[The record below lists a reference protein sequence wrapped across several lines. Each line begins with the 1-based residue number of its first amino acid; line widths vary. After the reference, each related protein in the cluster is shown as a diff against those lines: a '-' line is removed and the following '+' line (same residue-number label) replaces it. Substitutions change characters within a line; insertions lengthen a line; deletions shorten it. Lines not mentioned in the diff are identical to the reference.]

1 MMLNFPEKTYIRR
14 VLHGL
19 TIAVLVLACVPAVA
33 APAETAAMAA
43 QQQQGHALRG
53 IVVDDTKQPL
63 PGVTVSLKGSTR
75 KTTTDANGMF
85 TMPMPGAS
93 KSATLVLTY
102 IGMKT
107 QTVRATDFAKMLTV
121 TMQEDDNSINEVVV
135 TGMEVINKDHMTG
148 SASVL
153 TAKDLKMQGVTSI
166 DRILDGRIAGL
177 NSTTLSGAP
186 GARSQI
192 TIRGEN
198 NLSGN
203 TEPLWIVDGLPM
215 TSGVPTS
222 STGDYAGTIMQDGVG
237 NIMPDDIES
246 ISILKDASAAAI
258 YGARAANGVIVIT
271 TKKGFRSKTQ
281 VSYSGT
287 YNCSIAPA
295 NNLNFM
301 NSAEKLQ
308 YERSIVDNYGLSY
321 AYVTGRG
328 GYTYK
333 RSVDGYITPEEYQQ
347 ELRRLSGINTNWFD
361 VLFRTAHSQ
370 SHNINLR
377 GGSEELTY
385 YTSLNFQDQNGILV
399 SNKYQNAGL
408 LMKLDYRPIKGLI
421 IAVNLSANARK
432 NRDNAS
438 AIDPFTYAMFANP
451 YERPYND
458 DGSYAADLSYLSNN
472 YTNERASGYVYEKFN
487 IVREMRDTRKTTD
500 GSDVEFTLNARYEI
514 IPGLS
519 VESIFRKGMSYNTN
533 TTEIDAG
540 TYTSWANE
548 QFAKTAYSNYNIMPD
563 QFDNGQLTEGS
574 GKNHYWT
581 IRNQVDYSFNLKDD
595 HLFSFLIAS
604 EVMSKK
610 YTNFSYT
617 SPIYYKDFRITG
629 VPAFD
634 IPVSYETMRSVI
646 ANMFSTNDGQD
657 RSVSFLGT
665 MRYGY
670 KDRYIFSF
678 NYRADGA
685 DVIGDGNRF
694 TPLWSA
700 GLRYNLHKE
709 KWFKNPVV
717 TELALRGS
725 YGFTGNIDRTAY
737 PFSTISYGSQ
747 MYNGNRFATSF
758 TYPNPTVKW
767 EKKRDINLGVD
778 MTLWKNRINMTFD
791 YYSTRTKDVLET
803 LQVPASTGRTE
814 VKANGGIVENKGLE
828 FYMNVKWINT
838 RDMTF
843 STSVNL
849 SRNKN
854 VIVKSHYSYTSYQEA
869 IKSNVS
875 KGGVLNI
882 IGEETGGIYGWKFAG
897 VNPETGNPQY
907 YLTEAGKRA
916 YGQFLEQNSNN
927 VAKYQYYFDA
937 AKDGIPDKIDYM
949 RGSNTNPTFFM
960 PSMQYLGRSHPKI
973 VGGFGTYL
981 NYKGLEFTTNWT
993 FKCGHL
999 VPNFNDYQNAPKNLA
1014 TFNSLQASLGYS
1026 SDLAVS
1032 GTNREKKYLYY
1043 WQFPGDITD
1052 VPRFTTSNT
1061 DYWTSIVTSN
1071 KYSKG
1076 DYLRMTNVSL
1086 SYRLP
1091 ARIMK
1096 QFGGMSNFTI
1106 GVNARNLLTFTKYRG
1121 LDVGSGS
1128 AFSYPVAREFN
1139 VKLTVGF

>member
-1 MMLNFPEKTYIRR
+1 MTLNFHNNTYICR
-14 VLHGL
+14 VLYGL
-19 TIAVLVLACVPAVA
+19 TMAILTLACVPTVA
-33 APAETAAMAA
+33 APVEASAMAM

-75 KTTTDANGMF
+75 KTTTDVNGMF
-85 TMPMPGAS
+85 SMTMPNAS
-93 KSATLVLTY
+93 KNATLVLTY

-107 QTVRATDFAKMLTV
+107 QTVRVADIAKMVNV

-186 GARSQI
+186 GVRSQI

-287 YNCSIAPA
+287 YNCSIAPV

-308 YERSIVDNYGLSY
+308 YERSIVDNYGLCY

-385 YTSLNFQDQNGILV
+385 YTSLNFQDQNGILI
-399 SNKYQNAGL
+399 SNKYQNAGI

-438 AIDPFTYAMFANP
+438 AIAPFTYAMFANP

-617 SPIYYKDFRITG
+617 SLSIIRI
-629 VPAFD
+629 
-634 IPVSYETMRSVI
+634 S
-646 ANMFSTNDGQD
+646 
-657 RSVSFLGT
+657 
-665 MRYGY
+665 
-670 KDRYIFSF
+670 
-678 NYRADGA
+678 
-685 DVIGDGNRF
+685 
-694 TPLWSA
+694 
-700 GLRYNLHKE
+700 
-709 KWFKNPVV
+709 
-717 TELALRGS
+717 ALR
-725 YGFTGNIDRTAY
+725 A
-737 PFSTISYGSQ
+737 
-747 MYNGNRFATSF
+747 
-758 TYPNPTVKW
+758 
-767 EKKRDINLGVD
+767 
-778 MTLWKNRINMTFD
+778 
-791 YYSTRTKDVLET
+791 
-803 LQVPASTGRTE
+803 
-814 VKANGGIVENKGLE
+814 
-828 FYMNVKWINT
+828 
-838 RDMTF
+838 
-843 STSVNL
+843 
-849 SRNKN
+849 
-854 VIVKSHYSYTSYQEA
+854 
-869 IKSNVS
+869 
-875 KGGVLNI
+875 
-882 IGEETGGIYGWKFAG
+882 
-897 VNPETGNPQY
+897 
-907 YLTEAGKRA
+907 
-916 YGQFLEQNSNN
+916 
-927 VAKYQYYFDA
+927 
-937 AKDGIPDKIDYM
+937 
-949 RGSNTNPTFFM
+949 
-960 PSMQYLGRSHPKI
+960 
-973 VGGFGTYL
+973 
-981 NYKGLEFTTNWT
+981 
-993 FKCGHL
+993 C
-999 VPNFNDYQNAPKNLA
+999 
-1014 TFNSLQASLGYS
+1014 
-1026 SDLAVS
+1026 
-1032 GTNREKKYLYY
+1032 
-1043 WQFPGDITD
+1043 
-1052 VPRFTTSNT
+1052 
-1061 DYWTSIVTSN
+1061 
-1071 KYSKG
+1071 
-1076 DYLRMTNVSL
+1076 LR
-1086 SYRLP
+1086 
-1091 ARIMK
+1091 
-1096 QFGGMSNFTI
+1096 
-1106 GVNARNLLTFTKYRG
+1106 LTFPCHTRQ
-1121 LDVGSGS
+1121 
-1128 AFSYPVAREFN
+1128 
-1139 VKLTVGF
+1139 

>member
-1 MMLNFPEKTYIRR
+1 MLRR
-14 VLHGL
+14 L
-19 TIAVLVLACVPAVA
+19 TVA
-33 APAETAAMAA
+33 ALTFVCVMPIAATTDEAPATVMQ
-43 QQQQGHALRG
+43 QQQQGNTLRG
-53 IVVDDTKQPL
+53 VVVDDTKQPL
-63 PGVTVSLKGSTR
+63 PGVTVALKGSTR
-75 KTTTDANGMF
+75 KTTTDINGVF
-85 TMPMPGAS
+85 AMPMSNTS
-93 KSATLVLTY
+93 KAATLVFTY
-102 IGMKT
+102 IGMKS
-107 QTVRATDFAKMLTV
+107 QTVRVVDFTKVMRV
-121 TMQEDDNSINEVVV
+121 TMLEDANKINEVVV

-148 SASVL
+148 SAAVI

-186 GARSQI
+186 GVRSQI

-287 YNCSIAPA
+287 YNCAIAPV

-333 RSVDGYITPEEYQQ
+333 RSIDGYITPTEYQQ
-347 ELRRLSGINTNWFD
+347 ELQRLSGINTNWFD

-370 SHNINLR
+370 SHNVNLR

-385 YTSLNFQDQNGILV
+385 YTSLSFQDQNGILM

-421 IAVNLSANARK
+421 IAVNLSANSRK

-487 IVREMRDTRKTTD
+487 ILREMRDTRKTSD

-519 VESIFRKGMSYNTN
+519 IESIFRKGMSYNTT

-548 QFAKTAYSNYNIMPD
+548 QFAKTAYANYNIMPD

-581 IRNQVDYSFNLKDD
+581 IRNQIDYSFNLKDA

-610 YTNFSYT
+610 YTNFS
-617 SPIYYKDFRITG
+617 
-629 VPAFD
+629 
-634 IPVSYETMRSVI
+634 
-646 ANMFSTNDGQD
+646 
-657 RSVSFLGT
+657 
-665 MRYGY
+665 
-670 KDRYIFSF
+670 
-678 NYRADGA
+678 
-685 DVIGDGNRF
+685 
-694 TPLWSA
+694 
-700 GLRYNLHKE
+700 
-709 KWFKNPVV
+709 
-717 TELALRGS
+717 
-725 YGFTGNIDRTAY
+725 
-737 PFSTISYGSQ
+737 
-747 MYNGNRFATSF
+747 
-758 TYPNPTVKW
+758 
-767 EKKRDINLGVD
+767 
-778 MTLWKNRINMTFD
+778 
-791 YYSTRTKDVLET
+791 
-803 LQVPASTGRTE
+803 
-814 VKANGGIVENKGLE
+814 
-828 FYMNVKWINT
+828 
-838 RDMTF
+838 
-843 STSVNL
+843 
-849 SRNKN
+849 
-854 VIVKSHYSYTSYQEA
+854 
-869 IKSNVS
+869 
-875 KGGVLNI
+875 
-882 IGEETGGIYGWKFAG
+882 
-897 VNPETGNPQY
+897 
-907 YLTEAGKRA
+907 
-916 YGQFLEQNSNN
+916 
-927 VAKYQYYFDA
+927 
-937 AKDGIPDKIDYM
+937 
-949 RGSNTNPTFFM
+949 
-960 PSMQYLGRSHPKI
+960 
-973 VGGFGTYL
+973 
-981 NYKGLEFTTNWT
+981 
-993 FKCGHL
+993 
-999 VPNFNDYQNAPKNLA
+999 
-1014 TFNSLQASLGYS
+1014 
-1026 SDLAVS
+1026 
-1032 GTNREKKYLYY
+1032 
-1043 WQFPGDITD
+1043 
-1052 VPRFTTSNT
+1052 
-1061 DYWTSIVTSN
+1061 
-1071 KYSKG
+1071 
-1076 DYLRMTNVSL
+1076 
-1086 SYRLP
+1086 
-1091 ARIMK
+1091 
-1096 QFGGMSNFTI
+1096 
-1106 GVNARNLLTFTKYRG
+1106 
-1121 LDVGSGS
+1121 
-1128 AFSYPVAREFN
+1128 
-1139 VKLTVGF
+1139 